1 MCLRGQVIFDPLTSG
16 LEAESGFRPE
26 AKQIIA
32 GRYVVI
38 QYLGAGMFCHTV
50 QCEDLQGEGAHRFV
64 CVKISKNSKNVF
76 DQNLWEVNHDTRACK
91 HTDKQTLSHAR
102 SHARSHTRT
111 HARRSVPPSP
121 RRTTY

>member
-50 QCEDLQGEGAHRFV
+50 QCEDLKGEGAHRFV
-64 CVKISKNSKNVF
+64 CVKISKKSKNVL
-76 DQNLWEVNHDTRACK
+76 DQNLWEVTRICSPPC
-91 HTDKQTLSHAR
+91 TAR
-102 SHARSHTRT
+102 PPASPFTRVAPAR
-111 HARRSVPPSP
+111 
-121 RRTTY
+121 